1 MKNMRVISS
10 TGKAK
15 KSYVTPSIEETMMES
30 CYEIMK
36 TSIEPGSGPGSG
48 APRPRGGKLW

>member
-10 TGKAK
+10 TGKVK

-48 APRPRGGKLW
+48 APRRRGEVW